1 MDTVNPALGK
11 KTVLH
16 EDGTVTSDG
25 TTVLGA
31 DDLSGVTAIYE
42 AVKYIKENKLAHR
55 TIEILI
61 TVGEELYCNVANAFD
76 YSKVSAREAYVLDL
90 SGAIGTAAY
99 AAPTLVSFEAVVGG
113 KAAHAGF
120 HPEDGINSILAAVK
134 AIAVLPQ
141 GYLDENTT
149 ANIGVIAGGSGTNIV
164 SESYNV
170 SGEIRSLNHEKALQV
185 LAHYHETFQKEAENA
200 GVFLEWNETV
210 NIQAYE
216 TGLDSAVAKNY
227 VKAVEKQKLVPVFEK
242 TFGGSDK
249 NVFAH
254 HGIEGLVIATSMNQV
269 HSYREYT
276 NLTEIGQAIEILV
289 DIAG

>member
-1 MDTVNPALGK
+1 
-11 KTVLH
+11 
-16 EDGTVTSDG
+16 
-25 TTVLGA
+25 
-31 DDLSGVTAIYE
+31 
-42 AVKYIKENKLAHR
+42 VKYIKENKLAHR

-61 TVGEELYCNVANAFD
+61 IVGEELYCNGANAFD

-90 SGAIGTAAY
+90 SGAIGTVAY

-120 HPEDGINSILAAVK
+120 HPEDGINSILVAAK
-134 AIAVLPQ
+134 AIAVLSQ

-216 TGLDSAVAKNY
+216 TRLDSEVAKRY
-227 VKAVEKQKLVPVFEK
+227 VKAVEMQRLVPVFEK
-242 TFGGSDK
+242 TFGGSDN
-249 NVFAH
+249 NVFAQ

-269 HSYREYT
+269 HSRREYT
-276 NLTEIGQAIEILV
+276 NLSEIGQVVQIWVEL
-289 DIAG
+289 GQ